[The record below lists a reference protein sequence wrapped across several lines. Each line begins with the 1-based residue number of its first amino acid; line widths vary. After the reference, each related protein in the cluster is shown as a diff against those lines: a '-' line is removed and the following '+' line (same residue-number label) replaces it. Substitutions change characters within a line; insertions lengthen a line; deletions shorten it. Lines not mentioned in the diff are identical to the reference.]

1 MESKRSLILQWV
13 EQGALNK
20 DQTIDVLSTMDV
32 LPDGM
37 RWRIFL
43 GNLTA
48 WLGGLAL
55 VFSMMFFIAYNWDE
69 MGRFAKFAL
78 VEFSIILCMIAYWK
92 IDANKITA
100 KISITMASI
109 LLGVLLA
116 LYGQTYQ
123 TGADPWQLFFNW
135 ALLMLP
141 WAFVAQ
147 FALIWLLWVLLLNLS
162 IMLYFNASGFLLGLF
177 FNSIQDIFWLLF
189 LFNSLVW
196 LLWEFAATKFLW
208 LGERWAIRLIAI
220 ISGYS
225 ISFLMVMAIFD
236 QYSSEQFATVLYF
249 VWAAAIYFIY
259 RKISPDLFMLA
270 GLCFSAIIVTNSFF
284 ANILFKENDP
294 VGGFFLLSL
303 LVIGMAAAAA
313 KWLKRVQKEML
324 V

>member
-1 MESKRSLILQWV
+1 MESKRSLILQWI
-13 EQGALNK
+13 EQEVLNK
-20 DQTIDVLSTMDV
+20 NQVSNILSAIGV
-32 LPDGM
+32 LPDGL

-43 GNLTA
+43 ANLTA

-55 VFSMMFFIAYNWDE
+55 IFSMMFFIAYNWDA

-78 VEFSIILCMIAYWK
+78 VEFSIALCMVAYWK
-92 IDANKITA
+92 IDKNKITA

-123 TGADPWQLFFNW
+123 TGADPWQLFFYW

-141 WAFVAQ
+141 WALVAQ
-147 FALIWLLWVLLLNLS
+147 FVSMWLLWVLLLNLS
-162 IMLYFNASGFLLGLF
+162 LMLYFNASGFLFGLF

-189 LFNSLVW
+189 LFNLIIWVV
-196 LLWEFAATKFLW
+196 WEFAATKFQW
-208 LGERWAIRLIAI
+208 LSERWAIRLVAI
-220 ISGYS
+220 TSSYS
-225 ISFLMVMAIFD
+225 ISFLIIMAIFD
-236 QYSSEQFATVLYF
+236 QFASEQQAIFLYIT
-249 VWAAAIYFIY
+249 WAVAIYFTY

-270 GLCFSAIIVTNSFF
+270 GLCLSVIVVITSFF
-284 ANILFKENDP
+284 VNILFKGNDP
-294 VGGFFLLSL
+294 IAGFFILSL

-313 KWLKRVQKEML
+313 KWLKSVQKDML